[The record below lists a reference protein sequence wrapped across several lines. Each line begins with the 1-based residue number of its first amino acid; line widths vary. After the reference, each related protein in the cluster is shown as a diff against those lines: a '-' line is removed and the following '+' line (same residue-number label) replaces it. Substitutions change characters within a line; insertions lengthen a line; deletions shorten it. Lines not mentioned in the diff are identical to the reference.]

1 MEIIDPLLEIIRR
14 LRGKNGCAWDRK
26 QTPLT
31 MWKCLAEELYELEEA
46 IVNDDTDNICEEMGD
61 VLFQLLFILEIFSEN
76 QRFEFSD
83 VIHGVAEKMIRR
95 HPHVY
100 DTAIV
105 NTDEE
110 LHRQWD
116 QIKAGEKENARKK
129 NALKKNALKK
139 NASKKDADAR
149 SKDFVQNEQMRE
161 VGSALDSV
169 PKGMPGLLRALKV
182 SKSAVK
188 EGFDWE
194 NIHQVL
200 DTVKEEIQEFETA
213 LETQS
218 QDEAMMEFGDI
229 LFSLVN
235 VARFAGFHPETALSS
250 ATAKFE
256 GRFRSMEKSLAQK
269 KIDLKRL
276 SSEEK
281 ELHWQQA
288 KLSYDT

>member
-116 QIKAGEKENARKK
+116 QIKAGEKENAR
-129 NALKKNALKK
+129 KKNALKK

>member
-1 MEIIDPLLEIIRR
+1 METLDPLLEIVRR

-31 MWKCLAEELYELEEA
+31 MWKCLAEEVYELEEA
-46 IVNDDTDNICEEMGD
+46 IVNDDTENICEELGD
-61 VLFQLLFILEIFSEN
+61 VLFQLVFILEIFTDN
-76 QRFEFSD
+76 NRFKFSD
-83 VIHGVAEKMIRR
+83 VIDGVAEKMIRR

-105 NTDEE
+105 RTDEE

-116 QIKAGEKENARKK
+116 QIKAGEKEKARK
-129 NALKKNALKK
+129 
-139 NASKKDADAR
+139 
-149 SKDFVQNEQMRE
+149 QT
-161 VGSALDSV
+161 SALDSV

-194 NIHQVL
+194 NIQQVL

-213 LETQS
+213 LATQS
-218 QDEAMMEFGDI
+218 RDEAMMEFGDI

-256 GRFRSMEKSLAQK
+256 GRFRLMEKSLLQENV
-269 KIDLKRL
+269 DLKKL

-281 ELHWQQA
+281 ERYWQRA
-288 KLSYDT
+288 KRDYDR